1 MLLDQHCASIHSFS
15 MEDKRLKSET
25 CMNKRKIE
33 IFSCVCAS
41 AECDSHDC
49 QSASHLLYH
58 QLLDEI
64 LDRALV
70 INKKISEKSSKL
82 QKDLD
87 LWNCKV
93 KVLSTEATSG
103 SYPLEK
109 LKADMYRFER
119 SFSIDWKKLEDL
131 GTYMGHIIAKLGT
144 VEDAVSFK
152 TVLELDEQLRK
163 KEEQLN
169 IVK

>member
-1 MLLDQHCASIHSFS
+1 MS
-15 MEDKRLKSET
+15 
-25 CMNKRKIE
+25 KRKNE

-49 QSASHLLYH
+49 ESASYLLYH
-58 QLLDEI
+58 RLLDEI
-64 LDRALV
+64 LDRAGV

-93 KVLSTEATSG
+93 KVLSTAATSG
-103 SYPLEK
+103 SYPVDK
-109 LKADMYRFER
+109 LKAEMYHFER
-119 SFSIDWKKLEDL
+119 SFSIDWKKLEEL
-131 GTYMGHIIAKLGT
+131 GIYMGRIIEKIGT
-144 VEDAVSFK
+144 IEHTVSFK
-152 TVLELDEQLRK
+152 TVLELDEQLRR

-169 IVK
+169 LVK